1 MRRGENL
8 ILKNEKKARKEGY
21 KIGQKEGISFAVRNY
36 SAVVLL
42 CLKDKFGFTPE
53 QLAIVADHINDMF
66 GSVCAGY
73 LTVED
78 IENTLKAEDDIR
90 IEFNGEV

>member
-1 MRRGENL
+1 M
-8 ILKNEKKARKEGY
+8 KKLPLSEQIKKEGY
-21 KIGQKEGISFAVRNY
+21 KKGQKEGIAFAVRNY

-42 CLKDKFGFTPE
+42 CLKDKFDFTPE
-53 QLAIVADHINDMF
+53 QLAVVADHINDMF

-78 IENTLKAEDDIR
+78 IESTLKEENDICVK
-90 IEFNGEV
+90 FNEEV